1 MHSIH
6 TNVVLGKE
14 IAQQFYGKHHKK
26 SYYLGCSTGGRQG
39 FKSAQM
45 YPGDFDGIVAGAPA
59 LQFNNLSSWSGN
71 FYKLTGDVNSTS
83 FIPFPL
89 WDVIHADIL
98 RQCDGIDGAVD
109 GIIEDP
115 MLCNYRPETL
125 ICGAKNTTVGV
136 NCLTPAQVETVRGIF
151 SPLYGNGGAL
161 VYPAMQPGSEANGAQ
176 YIYYNGQPFPYTA
189 DWYRYAVYNNPNWDP
204 ATLGP
209 DDYDNAAR
217 INPGNISTWE
227 GNLSAYENR
236 GGKILH
242 YHGQA
247 DPIITSLN
255 SPRYYDFVS
264 RTMGIPSSSLDDF
277 YRFFRI
283 SGMGH
288 CSGGAGAWMIGQ
300 TGAGNAT
307 LEPDANVLMAM
318 VQWVEKGIAPEY
330 VQGTKY
336 VNDTASA
343 GVSLVRKHCKYPTRN
358 HYVGGPV
365 GDASSWTCQPAYGA

>member
-1 MHSIH
+1 
-6 TNVVLGKE
+6 
-14 IAQQFYGKHHKK
+14 
-26 SYYLGCSTGGRQG
+26 
-39 FKSAQM
+39 M